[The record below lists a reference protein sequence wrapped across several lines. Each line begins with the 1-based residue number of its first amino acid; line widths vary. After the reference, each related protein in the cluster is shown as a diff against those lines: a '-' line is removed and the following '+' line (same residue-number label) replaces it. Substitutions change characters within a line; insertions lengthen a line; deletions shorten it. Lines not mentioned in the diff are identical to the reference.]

1 MSGRQDSEQAQK
13 SKLKTSKSS
22 LGKSAELDETEG
34 LPASRTPLNQ
44 TEKVISFFAV
54 SFMNVDGVNRMKHFL
69 RCESTL
75 TIESN
80 DGRSTALSRSGSVTT
95 DIEIVSE
102 DGRFSGD
109 KAVMRAKKFEENVL
123 PKITTLEE
131 SHMLLRRSQ
140 AVLALASRLMA
151 ATDEQGC
158 LRRFRDF

>member
-1 MSGRQDSEQAQK
+1 
-13 SKLKTSKSS
+13 
-22 LGKSAELDETEG
+22 
-34 LPASRTPLNQ
+34 
-44 TEKVISFFAV
+44 
-54 SFMNVDGVNRMKHFL
+54 MNVDGVNRMKHFL

-95 DIEIVSE
+95 NIEIVLE

-109 KAVMRAKKFEENVL
+109 KAVMRAKKFEESVL

-140 AVLALASRLMA
+140 AA
-151 ATDEQGC
+151 
-158 LRRFRDF
+158 